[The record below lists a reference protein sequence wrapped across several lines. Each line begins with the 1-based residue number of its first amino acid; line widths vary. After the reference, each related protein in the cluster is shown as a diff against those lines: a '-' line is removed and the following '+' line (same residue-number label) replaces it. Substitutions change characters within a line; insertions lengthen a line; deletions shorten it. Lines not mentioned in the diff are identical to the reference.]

1 MFSKRFDVM
10 AFVAG
15 LFFLGVAAIWGFGGL
30 TLSAHRGWA
39 LPALLIGVGV
49 IGLVCSVALTAIRRR
64 EDT

>member
-1 MFSKRFDVM
+1 M

-15 LFFLGVAAIWGFGGL
+15 LFFLGVAAISGFGGL
-30 TLSAHRGWA
+30 TLSTHRGWA

-49 IGLVCSVALTAIRRR
+49 IGLLCSLVLTAKGRH